1 MPRLIWITFV
11 DVCKKNKQTN
21 KQKKPIGTLADFFK
35 VILINSVA
43 VSFMAGGAKRDVD
56 GDDDDDDD
64 KDDNNYDCGN
74 DYDCDDNDYDND
86 NEDESSL
93 YLHVISILVFTTRLH
108 GLKKFI

>member
-1 MPRLIWITFV
+1 
-11 DVCKKNKQTN
+11 
-21 KQKKPIGTLADFFK
+21 
-35 VILINSVA
+35 
-43 VSFMAGGAKRDVD
+43 MAGGAKRDVD

-108 GLKKFI
+108 GLKKFIWQYSEMEDVWEKFLVFKICNLNSYVQFGTEQI